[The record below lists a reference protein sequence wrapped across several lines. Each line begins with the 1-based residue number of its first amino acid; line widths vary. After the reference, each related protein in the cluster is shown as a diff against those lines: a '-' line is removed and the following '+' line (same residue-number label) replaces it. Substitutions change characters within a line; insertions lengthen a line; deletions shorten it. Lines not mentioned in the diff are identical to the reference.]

1 MDSRSSALEAVAVD
15 GLISIHATL
24 ADAGLKAGL
33 PGCVVEIAMV
43 AQALVRTAAAAVVPK
58 AGLLPCAVKI
68 VTDAQASVRA
78 AAALGAPNAVSPDGI
93 AVVKVAL
100 PG

>member
-1 MDSRSSALEAVAVD
+1 MDGRSSALEAVAVD

-43 AQALVRTAAAAVVPK
+43 AQA
-58 AGLLPCAVKI
+58 
-68 VTDAQASVRA
+68 SVRA
-78 AAALGAPNAVSPDGI
+78 AAALGTPNAVSPDGI

>member
-1 MDSRSSALEAVAVD
+1 VD

-58 AGLLPCAVKI
+58 A
-68 VTDAQASVRA
+68 
-78 AAALGAPNAVSPDGI
+78 
-93 AVVKVAL
+93 
-100 PG
+100 